1 MIRINLTGESGQ
13 RFDPRYLIDI
23 IVLLGVFAVGHYGM
37 EYYLSVAKEC
47 INIVQSETDGVTA
60 SLEKL
65 KTETSRFESLEGDI
79 KTLTNKIDAIRSI
92 TVSVFERY
100 KPLIVL
106 EHLQVL
112 QPDGLWYDSLK
123 MTDDQVE
130 IAGAAFD
137 NMLIAEFLTA
147 LDSTKT
153 QELDPVD
160 LRTQVYFDFAKLKDT
175 QLGGKTP
182 DNRLS
187 TKFSIT
193 IGFKTREYTKVEK
206 DLALNDVR

>member
-13 RFDPRYLIDI
+13 RFDPRYLVDLV
-23 IVLLGVFAVGHYGM
+23 VLACAFAIGHYGM
-37 EYYLSVAKEC
+37 NYYLSVAKES
-47 INIVQSETDGVTA
+47 INIVKSETDGVAA

-65 KTETSRFESLEGDI
+65 KGETARFESLEGDI
-79 KTLTNKIDAIRSI
+79 QQLTSKIDAIRSI

-123 MTDDQVE
+123 MTDDKVE
-130 IAGAAFD
+130 IAGAAF
-137 NMLIAEFLTA
+137 NNILIAEFLTA

-160 LRTQVYFDFAKLKDT
+160 LRTQVFFDFAKLKDT
-175 QLGGKTP
+175 QLGGKVI
-182 DNRLS
+182 DNRKS
-187 TKFSIT
+187 TKFSIDV
-193 IGFKTREYTKVEK
+193 GFKTREYTKEEP
-206 DLALNDVR
+206 LALNDVR

>member
-13 RFDPRYLIDI
+13 RFDPKYLIDI
-23 IVLLGVFAVGHYGM
+23 AVLLVIMAIGHYGM
-37 EYYLSVAKEC
+37 QYYLSVAKES
-47 INIVQSETDGVTA
+47 INIVKSETDGVSA

-65 KTETSRFESLEGDI
+65 KGETARFESLEGDI
-79 KTLTNKIDAIRSI
+79 KKLTGKIDAIRSI

-123 MTDDQVE
+123 MTDDKVE

-147 LDSTKT
+147 IDSTKT

-160 LRTQVYFDFAKLKDT
+160 LRTQVYFDYAKLKNT
-175 QLGGKTP
+175 QLGGKTA
-182 DNRLS
+182 DNRKS
-187 TKFSIT
+187 TKFSIDV
-193 IGFKTREYTKVEK
+193 GFKTREYSKEK
-206 DLALNDVR
+206 LALNDVR